1 MKFYSW
7 LLSALL
13 FLSPL
18 VSAAAAPTENVR
30 TTVDAVLTVLKDDAK
45 DVDAKKLEIRELL
58 AKRFDYRAMSQRT
71 LATNWRTASKE
82 EQEKFTE
89 LYSRLLEET
98 YLVMVEEYTDE
109 EVAYKNETIKKEKY
123 GEVETAI
130 VMSDKEIPVV
140 YKTIL
145 RDNGE
150 WYIYDVVIEG
160 VSLISNYRSS
170 YGAIAK
176 KEGVSG
182 LIAKLEAKLN
192 GTAG

>member
-7 LLSALL
+7 LLSAL
-13 FLSPL
+13 FFFSPL
-18 VSAAAAPTENVR
+18 LSAAAQPTDQVR
-30 TTVDAVLTVLKDDAK
+30 ETVDAVLMVLKDEAK
-45 DVDAKKLEIRELL
+45 DVEVKKDEIRSIL
-58 AKRFDYRAMSQRT
+58 AQRFDYRAMSQRT
-71 LATNWRTASKE
+71 LARNWRTASKA
-82 EQEKFTE
+82 EQDRFTE
-89 LYSRLLEET
+89 LYGRLLEDT
-98 YLVMVEEYTDE
+98 YLVMVEEYTNE

-130 VMSDKEIPVV
+130 MMADKEIPVV
-140 YKTIL
+140 YKTIR
-145 RDNGE
+145 RDDGN

-182 LIAKLEAKLN
+182 LINKLEAKLN
-192 GTAG
+192 GA